1 MLSLLRDFLWW
12 CGVHGWR
19 ALRVMSGDDAFER
32 HMACHTTPPGASPT
46 QCSTM
51 CRQARRAV
59 YDRELDRKWSR
70 YTACGRCFER

>member
-1 MLSLLRDFLWW
+1 MLTLLRDFLWW
-12 CGVHGWR
+12 CGARGWR

-32 HMACHTTPPGASPT
+32 HLTLAAPSASDSPAP
-46 QCSTM
+46 S
-51 CRQARRAV
+51 RQARRAI

>member
-12 CGVHGWR
+12 CGAHGWH
-19 ALRVMSGDDAFER
+19 ALRVMSGDDAYER
-32 HMACHTTPPGASPT
+32 HLALEHS
-46 QCSTM
+46 
-51 CRQARRAV
+51 QADPSALPADTNRRNRRAI

>member
-12 CGVHGWR
+12 CGAAGWR
-19 ALRVMSGDDAFER
+19 ALRVMSGDDAYER
-32 HMACHTTPPGASPT
+32 HLAHQHTDAAA
-46 QCSTM
+46 STM
-51 CRQARRAV
+51 PGSPARQDRRAI

>member
-1 MLSLLRDFLWW
+1 MTMLTLPRDFLWW
-12 CGVHGWR
+12 CVTRGWR

-32 HMACHTTPPGASPT
+32 HLRLASP
-46 QCSTM
+46 SASDSAAPS
-51 CRQARRAV
+51 RRARRAI

>member
-1 MLSLLRDFLWW
+1 MLTLLRDFLWW
-12 CGVHGWR
+12 CGASVWR

-32 HMACHTTPPGASPT
+32 HLILEPPSEGASPKP
-46 QCSTM
+46 S
-51 CRQARRAV
+51 REARRAI